1 MVKSTMISPRD
12 SSWGSGAKDLHSAT
26 PGACGGEQGEMG
38 WLSVVWVNDSDPM
51 DDILY
56 VYVYVYMY
64 MYVYIYIYVD
74 R

>member
-38 WLSVVWVNDSDPM
+38 
-51 DDILY
+51 
-56 VYVYVYMY
+56 
-64 MYVYIYIYVD
+64 
-74 R
+74 